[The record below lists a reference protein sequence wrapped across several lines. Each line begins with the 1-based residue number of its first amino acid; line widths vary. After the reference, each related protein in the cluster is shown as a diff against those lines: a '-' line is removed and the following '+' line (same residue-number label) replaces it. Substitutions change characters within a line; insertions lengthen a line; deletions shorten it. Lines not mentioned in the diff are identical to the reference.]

1 VPAASLQRARGRPRD
16 PDVDARV
23 LAVARR
29 LLAEKGYDALSFE
42 AIALAAGVGKPAIY
56 RRWPTKA
63 HLASEIATGGGE
75 GLPDIIAEHGLV
87 AQIRAIV
94 AQAVAFYGRQEMR
107 PALLGVFASY
117 QSGTALREDFRRL
130 EGDTRATWHSIVAK
144 GQAAGQIR
152 TDIDPDTVF
161 DMIVG
166 SIIFRAL
173 LSEIAAP
180 VDHVERL
187 TDQLVKSI
195 GL

>member
-1 VPAASLQRARGRPRD
+1 MPAASLQRARGRPRD
-16 PDVDARV
+16 PDVDERV

-75 GLPDIIAEHGLV
+75 GLPDIIAGHGLV

-94 AQAVAFYGRQEMR
+94 AQATAFYGRQEMR

-130 EGDTRATWHSIVAK
+130 ESDTRATWQSIVAS

-180 VDHVERL
+180 ADHVERL

>member
-1 VPAASLQRARGRPRD
+1 MPAASLQRARGRPRD
-16 PDVDARV
+16 PDVDERV

-75 GLPDIIAEHGLV
+75 GLPDIIAGHGLV
-87 AQIRAIV
+87 AQIRTIV
-94 AQAVAFYGRQEMR
+94 AQATAFYGRQEMR

-130 EGDTRATWHSIVAK
+130 ESDTRATWQSIVAS

-180 VDHVERL
+180 ADHVERL

>member
-1 VPAASLQRARGRPRD
+1 
-16 PDVDARV
+16 
-23 LAVARR
+23 
-29 LLAEKGYDALSFE
+29 
-42 AIALAAGVGKPAIY
+42 
-56 RRWPTKA
+56 
-63 HLASEIATGGGE
+63 
-75 GLPDIIAEHGLV
+75 
-87 AQIRAIV
+87 
-94 AQAVAFYGRQEMR
+94 MR